1 MDSLYLKARDDLL
14 TAGSEDCQQFFVD
27 NNYLLEL
34 AYYKLFHQDVIDA
47 RKIFLS
53 LTNSD
58 IRAHWGA
65 FLSSVCAKN
74 VSGYPSYFEL
84 RNFFE
89 IDFNIM
95 FNYYLGDYIEE
106 ICKYADWLVTIN
118 PEVYKYI
125 GRVFIKNKYPDFGL
139 FFLENGLNFFYNDPE
154 LHYLLAEYYLSVS
167 DKLNALKYV
176 KNCLKVLPK
185 YYPAEKLLKE
195 LT

>member
-1 MDSLYLKARDDLL
+1 MDLLYIKARENLL
-14 TAGSEDCQQFFVD
+14 TAGSDDCQEFFVK
-27 NNYLLEL
+27 NNCLLEL
-34 AYYKLFHQDVIDA
+34 AYYNLFHQDTLNA

-53 LTNSD
+53 LTDFD

-65 FLSSVCAKN
+65 FITSICDKN
-74 VSGYPSYFEL
+74 VSGYPSYLEL

-106 ICKYADWLVTIN
+106 ICKYADWFVTIN

-139 FFLENGLNFFYNDPE
+139 FFLERGVNFFYNDPE
-154 LHYLLAEYYLSVS
+154 LHYLFAEYYLSVS
-167 DKLNALKYV
+167 DNSNAKKYAES
-176 KNCLKVLPK
+176 CLKVLPE
-185 YYPAEKLLKE
+185 YYPAEKIFDE